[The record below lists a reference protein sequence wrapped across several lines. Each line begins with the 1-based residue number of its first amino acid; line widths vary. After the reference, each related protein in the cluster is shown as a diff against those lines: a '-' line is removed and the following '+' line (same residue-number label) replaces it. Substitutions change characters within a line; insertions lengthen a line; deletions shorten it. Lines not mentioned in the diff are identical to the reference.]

1 MIRAN
6 TGRHVSRQLLKYK
19 IVAWSAGLNY
29 IGSALTF
36 VMTILIARNASLQF
50 SGYYITS
57 LAVGA
62 FLGPLCTLG
71 SDRVFVSAHRSA
83 RLAGQRSIHFQNLFM
98 RFIGTLLSISL
109 ALAYCAIS
117 ERSLANIFALLA
129 LCIWSNLTGLYPN
142 AWYDLLKKAH
152 IQNYIQVAERILSI
166 GFIALILK
174 HPNVGFRANMN
185 WVLALLFARIASI
198 IVQYRIV
205 FPRSAK
211 IAFHPHLLKQN
222 IGINA
227 PFTVVAVANS
237 IVAYG
242 NILVLRETL
251 SPIAY
256 NSYGILFQML
266 NVIIIYQ
273 SQSIRYMIRGI
284 AKNLRSYTL
293 YRHLKFDLAKMFA
306 SSVILSAIAF
316 SLTPF
321 VLNAAGGDWESLPGF
336 TYVFLYGWVA
346 LLGAGQII
354 TQYIA
359 SGSSFRVYVITSV
372 AGAFATYASGILLIP
387 RYGVVAAAGIL
398 LVVHGLMIT
407 SNTIF
412 LLRRYR

>member
-1 MIRAN
+1 
-6 TGRHVSRQLLKYK
+6 
-19 IVAWSAGLNY
+19 
-29 IGSALTF
+29 
-36 VMTILIARNASLQF
+36 MTIFIARNASLQF

-71 SDRVFVSAHRSA
+71 SDRVFVSAHRNA
-83 RLAGQRSIHFQNLFM
+83 RLSGKRSIHFPNLIL
-98 RFIGTLLSISL
+98 RFIGTILSIVL

-117 ERSLANIFALLA
+117 ERNLSGAFALLT

-152 IQNYIQVAERILSI
+152 IQNYVQVTERMLSI
-166 GFIALILK
+166 GFVAVILK
-174 HPNVGFRANMN
+174 HPSVEFSTNLE
-185 WVLALLFARIASI
+185 WSIILLLVRIVSI
-198 IVQYRIV
+198 IVQYKLI

-211 IAFHPHLLKQN
+211 LWFHWYLLKED
-222 IGINA
+222 IGISG
-227 PFTVVAVANS
+227 PFTIVAVANA

-284 AKNLRSYTL
+284 AKNFKSHRSSRL
-293 YRHLKFDLAKMFA
+293 LKSDLMKMFA
-306 SSVILSAIAF
+306 SSVILSAFAF
-316 SLTPF
+316 SITPF
-321 VLNAAGGDWESLPGF
+321 VLNTAGGNSESLPDL
-336 TYVFLYGWVA
+336 TYVFLYCWVA

-359 SGSSFRVYVITSV
+359 SGSSFRVYAITSV
-372 AGAFATYASGILLIP
+372 TGAFATYAGGILLIP
-387 RYGVVAAAGIL
+387 GYGVVAAAGIL